1 MTNTNKNNKSSNLY
15 DDGNIP
21 EIDLPQDKKSD
32 KSAKSS
38 SKPSQENE
46 PDKNDDI

>member
-21 EIDLPQDKKSD
+21 EIDLPQDKKSNNF
-32 KSAKSS
+32 AKSS
-38 SKPSQENE
+38 SKPSQKNK
-46 PDKNDDI
+46 PDKTNNT